1 MWGILN
7 ESDCILLTQYHLSA
21 VPEPFGVPTYTP
33 RWNESIS
40 LCLLHWFCPV
50 QYPMHCS
57 RLLCRYKNE
66 KFMLTQTPNMNIH
79 FINTCNL
86 RNYLDRYIFKKYL
99 SL

>member
-21 VPEPFGVPTYTP
+21 VPEPFGVPTCIP

-40 LCLLHWFCPV
+40 LYLSHWFSLA

-57 RLLCRYKNE
+57 RSLCRYG
-66 KFMLTQTPNMNIH
+66 
-79 FINTCNL
+79 
-86 RNYLDRYIFKKYL
+86 KKK
-99 SL
+99 SLH